1 MAEKKHQLLKV
12 SLLLYAIGMLGNG
25 VIYLFF
31 PEWEIESS
39 GSVAF
44 PVGWIRWVGAFFIAI
59 GIGSFMAFRNPEKQ
73 GIFVTTLCILT
84 FLNGLILIYTVLF
97 EYEEM
102 GNMLRSLIPA
112 IIILIMSLLFFI
124 SLKKSKEILW

>member
-12 SLLLYAIGMLGNG
+12 SLLLFAIGFLGYG
-25 VIYLFF
+25 IIYLFF
-31 PEWEIESS
+31 PAWEIESS

-44 PVGWIRWVGAFFIAI
+44 PPGWIRWVGAFDIALAI
-59 GIGSFMAFRNPEKQ
+59 GSIMVFRNPVKQ

-84 FLNGLILIYTVLF
+84 CLNGLTLLYTVIF

-112 IIILIMSLLFFI
+112 ILALIMSLLFMI